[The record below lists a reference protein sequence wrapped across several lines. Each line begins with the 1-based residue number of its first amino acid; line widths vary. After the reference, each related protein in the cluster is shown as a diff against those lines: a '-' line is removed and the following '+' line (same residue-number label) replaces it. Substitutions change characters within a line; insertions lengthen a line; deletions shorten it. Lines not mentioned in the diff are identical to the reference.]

1 MRKSSIT
8 EEKIIGILKQAE
20 AGMTV
25 APLCRQHEMSDA
37 TFYKWRSKYG
47 GMDVSE
53 ARRLRGLEEENQ
65 RLKRLVAEQALDIQV
80 LKEVLGENG
89 GSPPNAAWPCVMPS
103 MCMVIQSG
111 GPVS

>member
-1 MRKSSIT
+1 MIRSRFT

-25 APLCRQHEMSDA
+25 ASLCRQHGMSDA

-65 RLKRLVAEQALDIQV
+65 RLKRLVAEQALDIQE
-80 LKEVLGENG
+80 LKEVLGKNG
-89 GSPPNAAWPCVMPS
+89 
-103 MCMVIQSG
+103 
-111 GPVS
+111 